1 MTIKWTAIEQKTTY
15 KAGGVLKSDVDTVL
29 FLTVDV
35 DGRIYLKDYSPIEKR
50 ALDYDVECL
59 VRGENPF
66 KDWDREP
73 LSMVC
78 EMLLKYTDKKEFH
91 ARFFDGIVILPNE
104 PHNIKSREVTIL
116 ALRGRD

>member
-66 KDWDREP
+66 KDWDLEP
-73 LSMVC
+73 LSMVS

-104 PHNIKSREVTIL
+104 PHTIESREVTIL
-116 ALRGRD
+116 ARF